1 MPWQSEDDNV
11 SFSGPLADLMGAIMT
26 AYEHDC
32 TEGDNQPTPGEYVTA
47 SAVVLREVIIENF
60 DNDPEATEFVQ
71 FISDAMS
78 EDEDGTVHIA
88 TFELLDEIAEHID
101 PAALD
106 HWLGSMSV
114 RAAIVELAMTAFA

>member
-26 AYEHDC
+26 AYEQDC
-32 TEGDNQPTPGEYVTA
+32 AEGTDQPTPGEYVTA
-47 SAVVLREVIIENF
+47 TAVVLREVIIENF
-60 DNDPEATEFVQ
+60 TDDPEAAEFVQ
-71 FISDAMS
+71 DVSDALT

-88 TFELLDEIAEHID
+88 TFELLDNIAEHID

-106 HWLGSMSV
+106 HWLGSMPV
-114 RAAIVELAMTAFA
+114 RSAIVELATTAFA